1 MPLVPLLLRLLIT
14 LYERISQTSITAA
27 RQIATANISTHR
39 GWKASLRRLLLY
51 FFIMNFRGWGLYIF
65 LNNLQDALLV
75 FSSSIYSPNLL
86 SSSDNTCWYQMYLIN
101 PKHVSKKC
109 YGQDFDFSDH
119 VVLFFGQI
127 LPVTLF
133 EVLFC
138 FLVPLWSSTNT
149 TTFPL
154 GRSSSSLSHITN
166 IKKKNG
172 SSIGFMQFIPHAIR
186 YILFLLLIG
195 GFLYLNFITFVAVYH
210 TAAYFHTATEV
221 IIGYM
226 VSLCIQL
233 PLGYIL
239 LHRHDAISNKK
250 NNALIN
256 HSSSSTEGITTA
268 STTTIATVSNV
279 DHTGSMTSSVIV
291 VHRIRHFI
299 GIPNMHFS

>member
-14 LYERISQTSITAA
+14 LYERISQTSLPAA
-27 RQIATANISTHR
+27 RQIATVNFSAHQ
-39 GWKASLRRLLLY
+39 GWKASLRRFLLY

-75 FSSSIYSPNLL
+75 FSSSLYSPSQLT
-86 SSSDNTCWYQMYLIN
+86 SDNTCWYQTYLIN
-101 PKHVSKKC
+101 PKHVAKKC

-149 TTFPL
+149 STFPL
-154 GRSSSSLSHITN
+154 SKSSSSLNNSTN
-166 IKKKNG
+166 IKKRNG
-172 SSIGFMQFIPHAIR
+172 SSIGFMQFIPQAIR
-186 YILFLLLIG
+186 YIFVLLLIG

-221 IIGYM
+221 IIGYV
-226 VSLCIQL
+226 VSLCVQL

-239 LHRHDAISNKK
+239 LHRHDASSNKK

-256 HSSSSTEGITTA
+256 HSSSNTEGITSV
-268 STTTIATVSNV
+268 STTTIAAVSNV
-279 DHTGSMTSSVIV
+279 DHTGSLTSSVIV

-299 GIPNMHFS
+299 GLPNMHFS

>member
-1 MPLVPLLLRLLIT
+1 MTAPRHIT
-14 LYERISQTSITAA
+14 TTNSSV
-27 RQIATANISTHR
+27 HR
-39 GWKASLRRLLLY
+39 EWRASLRRFLLY

-75 FSSSIYSPNLL
+75 FSSSIQSPNLL

-101 PKHVSKKC
+101 PKHISKNC

-127 LPVTLF
+127 LPVALF

-138 FLVPLWSSTNT
+138 FLVPLWSSSSSSNT
-149 TTFPL
+149 RNSPL
-154 GRSSSSLSHITN
+154 GRLSSSLSNSTN
-166 IKKKNG
+166 TKKRNG
-172 SSIGFMQFIPHAIR
+172 SSIGLMQFIPKSIR
-186 YILFLLLIG
+186 YALFLLLIG
-195 GFLYLNFITFVAVYH
+195 GFLYLNFITFIAVYH

-221 IIGYM
+221 IVGYI

-239 LHRHDAISNKK
+239 LHRHKPSSNQQYK
-250 NNALIN
+250 ALVN
-256 HSSSSTEGITTA
+256 PSSSVTEDITSA
-268 STTTIATVSNV
+268 SSTTIATVSNME
-279 DHTGSMTSSVIV
+279 HTGSLTSSVIV

-299 GIPNMHFS
+299 GIPNMHFSS